1 MVVVGTAA
9 VLVAQPNVAR
19 RAQWLE
25 GSGALLVVR
34 LEARW
39 RVALARGRAHWLEE
53 SPER

>member
-1 MVVVGTAA
+1 VAVVGTAA

-25 GSGALLVVR
+25 GSGAPLVALR
-34 LEARW
+34 LEGW
-39 RVALARGRAHWLEE
+39 RVALARGRAHCLEE